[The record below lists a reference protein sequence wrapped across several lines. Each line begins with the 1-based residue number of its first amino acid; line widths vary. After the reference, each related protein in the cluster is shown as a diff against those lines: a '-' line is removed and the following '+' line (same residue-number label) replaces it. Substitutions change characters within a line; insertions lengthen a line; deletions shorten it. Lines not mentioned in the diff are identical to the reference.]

1 MLDSN
6 TGVDGDG
13 SADLGGRA
21 VLADTLDFFGAA
33 VEFLVLTS
41 LEREQDQAGSV
52 GLEALDVQGQ
62 CLL

>member
-6 TGVDGDG
+6 AGVDGDG
-13 SADLGGRA
+13 SADLGGG
-21 VLADTLDFFGAA
+21 VVFADTLDFFGAA

-52 GLEALDVQGQ
+52 CLEALDVQGQ